1 MNYPRIRYPRDGHA
15 GLRIRNKLMA
25 GVFRKTLL
33 LSSAALAEENAGRIV
48 TLMSNDAQKVRKF
61 PQFRPGNT

>member
-1 MNYPRIRYPRDGHA
+1 
-15 GLRIRNKLMA
+15 MA